1 MPANSSNIFPTII
14 DTIEAFGCQFGL
26 NETDSLT
33 GIFKV
38 KRKFNGNGI
47 AKVHAFFEFKDEL
60 FSGLGSND
68 TKIKYKDRVANS
80 IFGDAENPRTVES
93 GKKKYDYYNNGNKIV
108 ELSIKPRFITEVENS
123 KTIKGYFRVSLDGN
137 FIAMSTGHNDQFQDN
152 KILIADFEIP
162 FLIGC

>member
-38 KRKFNGNGI
+38 TRKSNGNGI
-47 AKVHAFFEFKDEL
+47 AKVHAVFEFKDEL

-93 GKKKYDYYNNGNKIV
+93 GKKSMTITTTATKL
-108 ELSIKPRFITEVENS
+108 LSYRSSRDSLQKLKTAKQS
-123 KTIKGYFRVSLDGN
+123 KAIS
-137 FIAMSTGHNDQFQDN
+137 AS
-152 KILIADFEIP
+152 A
-162 FLIGC
+162 